1 MIDTT
6 FCSLSRS
13 GSSLSLPNF
22 NPVFYLGSKEH
33 NPGGFKILEL
43 FQSRY
48 SKIIARSQASIL
60 QSIITCDV
68 STVAFR
74 RLVLRLQIQLCP
86 KAITTLTFE
95 NPKRKLQFHS
105 FPATPFTHSHT
116 SAYPRTLS
124 RAKNT
129 TLIIIAPRTKPY
141 LRQSQLSHTL
151 PFLTHHS

>member
-1 MIDTT
+1 VIDTT

-105 FPATPFTHSHT
+105 FPALPSPTLTHQ
-116 SAYPRTLS
+116 RTL
-124 RAKNT
+124 
-129 TLIIIAPRTKPY
+129 AP
-141 LRQSQLSHTL
+141 SHGPKTQHL
-151 PFLTHHS
+151 